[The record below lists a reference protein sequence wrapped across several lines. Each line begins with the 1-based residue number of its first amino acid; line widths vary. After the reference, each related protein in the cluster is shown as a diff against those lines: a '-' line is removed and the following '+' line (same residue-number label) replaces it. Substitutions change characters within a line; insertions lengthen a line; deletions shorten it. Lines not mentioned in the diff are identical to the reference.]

1 MTLLEIFSICLVS
14 SAFILCVY
22 LSVSL
27 LSYKRRSNIVKNF
40 TDYASV
46 LEYHM
51 NKAYEIIYKD
61 RVLVYSLDAARVS
74 DEDFNVISQD
84 FARLV
89 VKLVGP
95 NLYKE
100 FVFLYGDEDTL
111 VFNMVE
117 FFNSKY
123 EADEVR
129 KSSLDTLTEEQ
140 QEGQINE
147 SGQY

>member
-1 MTLLEIFSICLVS
+1 MNPIEMYIIFAGSVFFIAGIFLLFS
-14 SAFILCVY
+14 Y
-22 LSVSL
+22 LKFL
-27 LSYKRRSNIVKNF
+27 RRRTIVKNF
-40 TDYASV
+40 TDFASV

-61 RVLVYSLDAARVS
+61 RVLVYSLDASRV
-74 DEDFNVISQD
+74 DDKDFNLISQD

-89 VKLVGP
+89 IKLVGP

-111 VFNMVE
+111 IFNMVE
-117 FFNSKY
+117 YFNTRY

-129 KSSLDTLTEEQ
+129 KSSLDSITEEQ
-140 QEGQINE
+140 EGQNE
-147 SGQY
+147 SPKY